1 MKTEVIISAY
11 NNVRDLELVL
21 EGYLNQTNHNFSLCI
36 ADDGSTHEVADLI
49 KKFQQKN
56 LAIRHIW
63 HEDKG
68 FRKAK
73 ILNRAIETSIA
84 DYIIFTDSDCIPVPN
99 FISDHKNVASET
111 TVIIGVRAYIKKDL
125 SEEFR
130 QSILSITKL
139 SNIPW
144 LLLKSITG
152 DISKVEQVINYPNL
166 ILKPITRA
174 KPILSQFGSN
184 MAISKKA
191 LFKINGFDEDFEG
204 WGYEDTDLLYRL
216 DKLGLTA
223 IGTIGRCRQFHLDHQ
238 MNKRNPN
245 GEKLFKQKQ
254 ETGKIFCDNGIN
266 KKA

>member
-1 MKTEVIISAY
+1 MILNIKIEFIISTY

-21 EGYLNQTNHNFSLCI
+21 EGYLYQINHNFSLCI
-36 ADDGSTHEVADLI
+36 ADDGSTHEVAGLI

-63 HEDKG
+63 HEYKG
-68 FRKAK
+68 FIKAK
-73 ILNRAIETSIA
+73 ILNRAIETSID
-84 DYIIFTDSDCIPVPN
+84 DYIILQIATVFQYQ
-99 FISDHKNVASET
+99 ISDHKNVASET

-130 QSILSITKL
+130 QRILSITKL
-139 SNIPW
+139 SNILW

-166 ILKPITRA
+166 ILKPITQA

-184 MAISKKA
+184 MAISEKA
-191 LFKINGFDEDFEG
+191 LFKINSFDKDFEG
-204 WGYEDTDLLYRL
+204 WGYENTDLLYRL

-223 IGTIGRCRQFHLDHQ
+223 MGTIGRCRQFHIDHQ

-245 GEKLFKQKQ
+245 GEKPFKQKQ
-254 ETGKIFCDNGIN
+254 
-266 KKA
+266 